1 MEQLAHIQKIS
12 DSYKKRTLPTSSGA
26 LFFDPPP
33 RMSTKLLFD
42 DTDLDLMLKNIRREL
57 VEKKIKLK
65 GVSAEMID

>member
-1 MEQLAHIQKIS
+1 M
-12 DSYKKRTLPTSSGA
+12 PVNSGA
-26 LFFDPPP
+26 LFFDPPR

-57 VEKKIKLK
+57 FEKKIKLK